1 MTARQSKNL
10 CMQIAARE
18 DVEVPAHLISD
29 EEINRL
35 MEERQPHYLPMGSDP
50 APQPSLQDAAQ
61 PSDSPAEG
69 ILQFRL
75 SNGIRINARR
85 TLNEPKAAML
95 RMVAAGQPILY
106 MAMSWRDHSTPEPA

>member
-1 MTARQSKNL
+1 
-10 CMQIAARE
+10 MQE
-18 DVEVPAHLISD
+18 VEVPDHLISD

-35 MEERQPHYLPMGSDP
+35 MEERQPHYLPIEGQP
-50 APQPSLQDAAQ
+50 KTPQLDSNAQ
-61 PSDSPAEG
+61 PSDNPAEG

-95 RMVAAGQPILY
+95 RMCAAGDICCSQPFL
-106 MAMSWRDHSTPEPA
+106 